1 MLNTKYPVFIK
12 DYIYG
17 IKEFLLPLG
26 LAGIPVSVDI
36 RNNQLAIQ
44 VSPLT
49 IAFSTSDIVT
59 KTLSEVLYKF
69 ACSYTH
75 RRERGDSDIP
85 RLYFERY
92 KEEYN
97 REMKRVYREREKTC
111 GE

>member
-17 IKEFLLPLG
+17 IREFLLPLG
-26 LAGIPVSVDI
+26 LAGVDTCVEI
-36 RNNQLAIQ
+36 HNNQLVIQ

-49 IAFSTSDIVT
+49 IAFFTSDIVT

-75 RRERGDSDIP
+75 RRERGDLDIP

-97 REMKRVYREREKTC
+97 RARKMTC
-111 GE
+111 AE